1 MKIITFGILLLSI
14 VSAMADSL
22 TITWEPNTEPDL
34 AGYFVYYGTKDRPH
48 GNRIDVGRQTQY
60 FIQNL
65 KPGETYYVSV
75 TAVDTAHNES
85 VFLEQFAVTIKY
97 TLIPLAEAGPD
108 RKMLCAGSSVPI
120 GGNPTGSGGHG
131 GPFSFSWT
139 PVIGLDNPTAA
150 NPTAAPQTTTTY
162 TVTVTEIATGFSAQ
176 DSLTVNVPATGWAVA
191 HIVDADDVVVGLNQ
205 STAPRN
211 NRGLALSP
219 DERFLYLSYI
229 LNKYIVRKIDLSV
242 ADPADNHNAVVAQLI
257 LPAGSQPARDI
268 ATDDRGR
275 VYLALGDRIE
285 VYNADLQVP
294 PLHTISGFSAC
305 EGVAVRREKG
315 KLAVYATDRLDKTL
329 ERFVL
334 SDGAGEAIIPSRK
347 GGLDG
352 DGEVPIV
359 GASSPAGLDIG
370 KHGSIWIAD
379 AGKGK
384 VYRVNA
390 AGKTADST
398 VVERAMDVAIDTTR
412 GEVFVS
418 QYTRRTIKVLNINNG
433 KIKRTL
439 APPAAGLKVN
449 LEGEARF
456 GALCGIDVASCPQ
469 ALLSPRIYVANEKG
483 RSILA
488 SGDSPFSNVGD
499 NHDVKAADTD
509 PVLVVAGNAVA
520 KESEVEE
527 SEVETSE
534 VAKSVVVTDYVLEQN
549 YPNPFS
555 QIPRLNGGN
564 PSTMINFALLEG
576 GNVTVNIYN
585 ETGQL
590 VRTLM
595 DHEMAAGRHQLSW
608 NGRNQ
613 AGKAVAAGV
622 YFYRMTVTGKQG
634 EVVFTKTNRM
644 AVVK

>member
-1 MKIITFGILLLSI
+1 VKIITLGTLLLGV

-34 AGYFVYYGTKDRPH
+34 AGYFVYYGTKDRPY
-48 GNRIDVGRQTQY
+48 GNRIDVGGQTQY

-85 VFLEQFAVTIKY
+85 VFLEQIAVTIKY

-108 RKMLCAGSSVPI
+108 RKALCAGSSVPI

-131 GPFSFSWT
+131 GPYSFSWT
-139 PVIGLDNPTAA
+139 PVTGLDNPTAP
-150 NPTAAPQTTTTY
+150 NPNASPAKTTTY
-162 TVTVTEIATGFSAQ
+162 TVTVTETASGFSAT
-176 DSLTVNVPATGWAVA
+176 DSVIVNVPATGWSVA
-191 HIVDADDVVVGLNQ
+191 HIVDADDVIVGLNQ
-205 STAPRN
+205 GAAPRN

-229 LNKYIVRKIDLSV
+229 LNKYLVRKIDLSV

-257 LPAGSQPARDI
+257 LPSGRPTAAGQPARDI

-275 VYLALGDRIE
+275 VYLALGTKIE
-285 VYNADLQVP
+285 IYNSNLEGP
-294 PLHTISGFSAC
+294 PLHTISGFAAC
-305 EGVAVRREKG
+305 EGVATRREKD

-329 ERFVL
+329 KRFVL
-334 SDGAGEAIIPSRK
+334 VEGAGEAITSSRQA
-347 GGLDG
+347 GLDG
-352 DGEVPIV
+352 DGEVPIA
-359 GASSPAGLDIG
+359 GAGSPAGLDIG
-370 KHGSIWIAD
+370 KYGSVWIAD

-390 AGKTADST
+390 AGKMADST

-433 KIKRTL
+433 KIKHTL
-439 APPAAGLKVN
+439 APPAADLKVN
-449 LEGEARF
+449 LDGEARF

-488 SGDSPFSNVGD
+488 GNPPDSPFSNVGD
-499 NHDVKAADTD
+499 NQDVKAADTD
-509 PVLVVAGNAVA
+509 PVLVVTGNVVA

-527 SEVETSE
+527 SEEDESE
-534 VAKSVVVTDYVLEQN
+534 VVKSEVVTSYELAQN
-549 YPNPFS
+549 YPNPF
-555 QIPRLNGGN
+555 N
-564 PSTMINFALLEG
+564 PSTNINFALPAATPVSLK
-576 GNVTVNIYN
+576 IYDI
-585 ETGQL
+585 TGQL
-590 VRTLM
+590 VQTLI
-595 DHEMAAGRHQLSW
+595 EGVVEAGRHQVVW
-608 NGRNQ
+608 DGTNQ
-613 AGKAVAAGV
+613 HGVLVASGV
-622 YFYRMTVTGKQG
+622 YFYQLRAGEFKQ
-634 EVVFTKTNRM
+634 VRKMSLVR
-644 AVVK
+644 

>member
-1 MKIITFGILLLSI
+1 LRFPGEKTVVKIITFGILLLSV
-14 VSAMADSL
+14 VSVIADSL

-34 AGYFVYYGTKDRPH
+34 AGYFVYYGTKDRPF

-65 KPGETYYVSV
+65 KPGETYYISV

-85 VFLEQFAVTIKY
+85 VFIEQIAVKIKY
-97 TLIPLAEAGPD
+97 TLIPVAEAGPD

-131 GPFSFSWT
+131 GPYSFSWA
-139 PVIGLDNPTAA
+139 PVTGLDNPTAA
-150 NPTAAPQTTTTY
+150 NPNATPQTTTTY

-176 DSLTVNVPATGWAVA
+176 DSVIVNVPATGWAVA
-191 HIVDADDVVVGLNQ
+191 HIVDADDVVAGLNQ

-219 DERFLYLSYI
+219 DERFLYLGYI
-229 LNKYIVRKIDLSV
+229 LNKYLVRKIDLSV

-257 LPAGSQPARDI
+257 LPSGSQPARDI

-275 VYLALGDRIE
+275 VYLALGDKIE
-285 VYNADLQVP
+285 IYNADLQVP
-294 PLHTISGFSAC
+294 PLHTISGFTAC

-334 SDGAGEAIIPSRK
+334 IEATPVGGAGEAITSSRQ

-352 DGEVPIV
+352 DGEVPIA
-359 GASSPAGLDIG
+359 GAGSPAGLDIG
-370 KHGSIWIAD
+370 KYGSIWIAD

-439 APPAAGLKVN
+439 APPAAGLKVS
-449 LEGEARF
+449 LDGEARF

-469 ALLSPRIYVANEKG
+469 ALLSPRVYVANEKG
-483 RSILA
+483 RSILT

-499 NHDVKAADTD
+499 NQEVKAADTD

-520 KESEVEE
+520 KESEVSE
-527 SEVETSE
+527 SEVEESE
-534 VAKSVVVTDYVLEQN
+534 AAKSEAVTNYELAQN
-549 YPNPFS
+549 YPNPF
-555 QIPRLNGGN
+555 N
-564 PSTMINFALLEG
+564 PSTKISFALPEAAEVSLK
-576 GNVTVNIYN
+576 IYDI
-585 ETGQL
+585 TGQL
-590 VRTLM
+590 VQTLV
-595 DHEMAAGRHQLSW
+595 DGVVEAGRHQVVW
-608 NGRNQ
+608 DGTNQ
-613 AGKAVAAGV
+613 HGALVASGV
-622 YFYRMTVTGKQG
+622 YFYQLQAGEFKQVRRMSLV
-634 EVVFTKTNRM
+634 R
-644 AVVK
+644 

>member
-1 MKIITFGILLLSI
+1 
-14 VSAMADSL
+14 
-22 TITWEPNTEPDL
+22 
-34 AGYFVYYGTKDRPH
+34 
-48 GNRIDVGRQTQY
+48 
-60 FIQNL
+60 
-65 KPGETYYVSV
+65 
-75 TAVDTAHNES
+75 
-85 VFLEQFAVTIKY
+85 
-97 TLIPLAEAGPD
+97 
-108 RKMLCAGSSVPI
+108 
-120 GGNPTGSGGHG
+120 
-131 GPFSFSWT
+131 
-139 PVIGLDNPTAA
+139 
-150 NPTAAPQTTTTY
+150 
-162 TVTVTEIATGFSAQ
+162 
-176 DSLTVNVPATGWAVA
+176 
-191 HIVDADDVVVGLNQ
+191 VDADDVVAGLNQ

-229 LNKYIVRKIDLSV
+229 LNKYLVRKIDLSV

-257 LPAGSQPARDI
+257 LPSGSQPARDI

-275 VYLALGDRIE
+275 VYLALGDKIE
-285 VYNADLQVP
+285 IYNANLQTP
-294 PLHTISGFSAC
+294 PLHTISGFTAC

-334 SDGAGEAIIPSRK
+334 IDGAGEAIIPSRQ

-352 DGEVPIV
+352 DGEVTIA
-359 GASSPAGLDIG
+359 GANSPAGLDLG
-370 KHGSIWIAD
+370 KHGSVWIAD

-439 APPAAGLKVN
+439 APPAAGLKVS
-449 LEGEARF
+449 LDGETRF

-469 ALLSPRIYVANEKG
+469 ALLSPRLYVANEKG
-483 RSILA
+483 RSILT

-499 NHDVKAADTD
+499 NQDLKTADTD

-520 KESEVEE
+520 KDSETGE

-534 VAKSVVVTDYVLEQN
+534 VAKSEVVTSYELAQN

-555 QIPRLNGGN
+555 PPERGFAGN
-564 PSTMINFALLEG
+564 PSTTIRFALPEAVEVRLK
-576 GNVTVNIYN
+576 IYDVA
-585 ETGQL
+585 GQL
-590 VRTLM
+590 VQTLV
-595 DHEMAAGRHQLSW
+595 DGVVEAGRHQVIW
-608 NGRNQ
+608 DGTNQ
-613 AGKAVAAGV
+613 HGVQVASGV
-622 YFYRMTVTGKQG
+622 YFYQLRAGEFKQ
-634 EVVFTKTNRM
+634 VQKMSLVR
-644 AVVK
+644 

>member
-1 MKIITFGILLLSI
+1 MKIITFGILLLSV

-60 FIQNL
+60 FIQTL

-85 VFLEQFAVTIKY
+85 VFIEQIAVTIKY

-108 RKMLCAGSSVPI
+108 RKMLCAGSPVPI
-120 GGNPTGSGGHG
+120 GGNPSGLGGHG
-131 GPFSFSWT
+131 GPYSFSWT
-139 PVIGLDNPTAA
+139 PVTGLDNPTAA
-150 NPTAAPQTTTTY
+150 NPNAAPQATTTY
-162 TVTVTEIATGFSAQ
+162 TVTVTETATGFSAK
-176 DSLTVNVPATGWAVA
+176 DSVIVNVPATGWAVA

-219 DERFLYLSYI
+219 DERFLYLSYV
-229 LNKYIVRKIDLSV
+229 LNKYLVRKIDLSV
-242 ADPADNHNAVVAQLI
+242 VDPADNHNAVVAQLI
-257 LPAGSQPARDI
+257 LPSGSQPARDI

-275 VYLALGDRIE
+275 VYLALGDKIE
-285 VYNADLQVP
+285 IYNANLQTP
-294 PLHTISGFSAC
+294 PLHTISGFTAC

-334 SDGAGEAIIPSRK
+334 SDGAGEAIIPLRK

-352 DGEVPIV
+352 DGEVPIA
-359 GASSPAGLDIG
+359 GANSPAGLDIG

-439 APPAAGLKVN
+439 APPAAGLKVS
-449 LEGEARF
+449 LDGEARF

-469 ALLSPRIYVANEKG
+469 ALLSPRVYVANEKG

-488 SGDSPFSNVGD
+488 GNPLDSPFSNVGD
-499 NHDVKAADTD
+499 NQDVKAADTD

-520 KESEVEE
+520 KESEVSE
-527 SEVETSE
+527 SEVEESE
-534 VAKSVVVTDYVLEQN
+534 AVTDYVLEQN

-555 QIPRLNGGN
+555 ANGTFSN
-564 PSTMINFALLEG
+564 PSTTIRFALPEAAEASLK
-576 GNVTVNIYN
+576 IYDLA
-585 ETGQL
+585 GQL
-590 VRTLM
+590 VQTLV
-595 DHEMAAGRHQLSW
+595 DGVVEAGRHQVIW
-608 NGRNQ
+608 DGTNQ
-613 AGKAVAAGV
+613 HGELVASGV
-622 YFYRMTVTGKQG
+622 YFYQLRTGEFKLIRKMSL
-634 EVVFTKTNRM
+634 VR
-644 AVVK
+644 